1 MGAPMLDEFEPGTLD
16 RDRLR
21 QLVHIYV
28 GARFAWAETPDGD
41 AQRQAGWSIGELAQ
55 TDPETCWRLIETAC
69 DEPLTD
75 DDLAYLSAGL
85 FGDLMGAHGEQFIGR
100 VEVFTRLHERMRF
113 VVAAAWKGAM
123 TEPVWGRIS
132 SLRERLG
139 IVPL

>member
-1 MGAPMLDEFEPGTLD
+1 MPDALDPGTLD

-28 GARFAWAETPDGD
+28 DARLAEGETPDGD
-41 AQRQAGWSIGELAQ
+41 AQRQAGWSIGELAR

-69 DEPLTD
+69 DEPLSD

-100 VEVFTRLHERMRF
+100 VEVFTRLHERMRL
-113 VVAAAWKGAM
+113 VVASAWKGAM
-123 TEPVWGRIS
+123 AEPVWGRVV

-139 IVPL
+139 IVPT